1 MSLKQISFSA
11 EFWTRKAFEENEE
24 GSARGKALRRDGFSM
39 AEQRYQ
45 DYQPILQ
52 EIEKLKV
59 DAGLDENDTI
69 ISKKVSMGGND
80 AVDKMASRN
89 RR

>member
-1 MSLKQISFSA
+1 M
-11 EFWTRKAFEENEE
+11 
-24 GSARGKALRRDGFSM
+24 ARGKALRRDAFSM

-69 ISKKVSMGGND
+69 ISKKVMGGSD
-80 AVDKMASRN
+80 PADKMASRN

>member
-1 MSLKQISFSA
+1 
-11 EFWTRKAFEENEE
+11 
-24 GSARGKALRRDGFSM
+24 M

-52 EIEKLKV
+52 EIEKLKI
-59 DAGLDENDTI
+59 DAGLDENDSI
-69 ISKKVSMGGND
+69 IAAKGATGGNE
-80 AVDKMASRN
+80 AAEKMASRN